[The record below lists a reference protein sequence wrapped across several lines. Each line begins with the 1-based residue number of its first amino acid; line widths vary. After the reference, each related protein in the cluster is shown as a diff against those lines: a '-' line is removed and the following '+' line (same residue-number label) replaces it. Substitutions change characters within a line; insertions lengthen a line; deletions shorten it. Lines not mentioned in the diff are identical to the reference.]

1 MTTRKREFSVYL
13 LCWRRNGGMQY
24 IGMSQDVD
32 RRINEHRKTRRLPFA
47 QIGEPEVEVLHSRL
61 DVYAACAAE
70 RREIMARRTMTPHGY
85 NDSLGGEYAGPRR
98 DVLFS
103 SDHLH
108 RLSRAAVGIEHMDG
122 AAHEEEAGILAAA
135 GVDTVMDRYW
145 AACSVVVALRCHG
158 VPVGRIARRAG
169 LGHGNIYGMLR
180 DVQGKRDVGDHGDL

>member
-1 MTTRKREFSVYL
+1 M
-13 LCWRRNGGMQY
+13 
-24 IGMSQDVD
+24 
-32 RRINEHRKTRRLPFA
+32 
-47 QIGEPEVEVLHSRL
+47 GEPEVEVLYFGL

-98 DVLFS
+98 DVLFN

-108 RLSRAAVGIEHMDG
+108 RLSRATVAIEHMDG
-122 AAHEEEAGILAAA
+122 AAHEEEAESLAAA
-135 GVDTVMDRYW
+135 GVDAVMNRYW

-169 LGHGNIYGMLR
+169 LGHGYIYGMLR
-180 DVQGKRDVGDHGDL
+180 DVQGKQNVGEHGDL